1 MQFSF
6 KSILLSFL
14 CLICIAGNGL
24 AADGDFELNINTSD
38 VEALF
43 NVRPQP
49 REIPLGIGGGFLYSE
64 DDEDYWIVNADVT
77 VVDEVFAPA
86 LELGV
91 GLQGLFGQVDFPARD
106 FDIAALP
113 FKFVAGYDLRKTAI
127 NWPVSFLTH
136 LEYAPSILSFS
147 DTDDYLRFTLNGYFH
162 INYFAAV
169 FIGYRNLSI
178 DFEDGSVSEELS
190 DAAGYLGIR
199 LSF

>member
-1 MQFSF
+1 MQISF
-6 KSILLSFL
+6 KSILLALL
-14 CLICIAGNGL
+14 CTICVAGGSV

-43 NVRPQP
+43 YFKPQP
-49 REIPLGIGGGFLYSE
+49 REIPMGFGGGFLYSE
-64 DDEDYWIVNADVT
+64 DNEDYWIVNLNVS
-77 VVDEVFAPA
+77 VVDEVFVPA

-91 GLQGLFGQVDFPARD
+91 GLQGVFGEVDFPNRD
-106 FDIAALP
+106 FDIAGLP
-113 FKFVAGYDLRKTAI
+113 FQFIAGYDLRKSRI

-147 DTDDYLRFTLNGYFH
+147 DTDDYFRFTINGYFH

-169 FIGYRNLSI
+169 FVGYRNLTI
-178 DFEDGSVSEELS
+178 DFEDGSASDELT
-190 DAAGYLGIR
+190 DGAGYLGIR